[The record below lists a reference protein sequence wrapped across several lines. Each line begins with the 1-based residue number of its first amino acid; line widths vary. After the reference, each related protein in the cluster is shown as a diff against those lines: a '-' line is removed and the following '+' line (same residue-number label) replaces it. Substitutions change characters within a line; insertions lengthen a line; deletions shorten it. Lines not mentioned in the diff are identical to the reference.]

1 MNKEEGRNEIVYQLT
16 MTAARKM
23 LEQGLISR
31 EEYEQFDTIMQHKYL
46 PVFGTLFSKIDL
58 L

>member
-1 MNKEEGRNEIVYQLT
+1 MNKEQGRNEIVFNLT
-16 MTAARKM
+16 MAAARKM

-31 EEYEQFDTIMQHKYL
+31 EEYVQFDTIMQQKYS
-46 PVFGTLFSKIDL
+46 PVFGVLFSKIDL